1 MNFEITSGGGESRG
15 LELEI
20 EVCRIL
26 REKGLHVATAES
38 CTGGLLAGKITS
50 VAGASECFE
59 CGVVTYSNEQKVKLL
74 GVSRVT
80 LGECGAVSPN
90 TAVEMARGVRH
101 LGGADI
107 GIGITGIAGPGG
119 GSEEKPV
126 GLVYIAVSAENA
138 LHSYRFVFKG
148 DRNEVREQAVSEAL
162 DIIRRQALGT
172 FE

>member
-15 LELEI
+15 LEI

-59 CGVVTYSNEQKVKLL
+59 CGAVTYSNEQKIKLL
-74 GVSRVT
+74 GVSRST
-80 LGECGAVSPN
+80 LDECGAVSPN
-90 TAVEMARGVRH
+90 TAVEMARGVRR

-107 GIGITGIAGPGG
+107 GIGITGIAGPDG

-126 GLVYIAVSAENA
+126 GLVYIAVSAENV
-138 LHSYRFVFKG
+138 LRSYRCLFAG
-148 DRNEVREQAVSEAL
+148 DRNRVREQAVSKAL

-172 FE
+172 LE

>member
-74 GVSRVT
+74 GVNRAT

-101 LGGADI
+101 LGGADRHRNY
-107 GIGITGIAGPGG
+107 GYR
-119 GSEEKPV
+119 GSGRRKRRKACRTCIYRGQCGEC
-126 GLVYIAVSAENA
+126 SAF
-138 LHSYRFVFKG
+138 LPLCV
-148 DRNEVREQAVSEAL
+148 
-162 DIIRRQALGT
+162 
-172 FE
+172 